1 MTQTQGLPFYRSYLL
16 NKTISLSEV
25 PDLSDSD
32 LKMLNIETME
42 ALEGARH
49 DYNAIQN
56 KQSDEAGP
64 VYRRLKVAGYF
75 QAAIKIELDQA

>member
-1 MTQTQGLPFYRSYLL
+1 MTQPQGLPFYRSYLL
-16 NKTISLSEV
+16 NKTVSLSEE
-25 PDLSDSD
+25 PDLSHGD
-32 LKMLNIETME
+32 LKMLNLEPRE
-42 ALEGARH
+42 PFEGARH

-75 QAAIKIELDQA
+75 QAAIKIELEQA